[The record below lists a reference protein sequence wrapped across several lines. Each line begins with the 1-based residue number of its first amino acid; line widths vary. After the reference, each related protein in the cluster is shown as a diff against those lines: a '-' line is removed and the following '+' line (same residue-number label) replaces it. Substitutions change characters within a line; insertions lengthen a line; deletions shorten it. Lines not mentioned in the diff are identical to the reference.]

1 VWLPLKSE
9 TQNPM
14 MSGSAGTS
22 CKDFGAYF
30 SLMPAGPGK
39 LGGHAAKFT

>member
-9 TQNPM
+9 TQNQT
-14 MSGSAGTS
+14 MSGSAGKS

-30 SLMPAGPGK
+30 SLMQGGPGQ